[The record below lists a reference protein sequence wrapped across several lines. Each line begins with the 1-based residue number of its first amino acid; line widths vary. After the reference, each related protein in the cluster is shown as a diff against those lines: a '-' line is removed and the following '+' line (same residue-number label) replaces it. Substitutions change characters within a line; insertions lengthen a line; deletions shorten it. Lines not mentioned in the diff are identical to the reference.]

1 MIHALAPVVRAVLPH
16 LWLSVLISGCRSPL
30 LFLRYGRI
38 SVHLRLSAV
47 PLPLRLSFVP
57 SCRICGYLCRSV
69 APGRSPLPF
78 TGGPS
83 PGRVRATGVHRG
95 SLAVRST
102 DNCQLSTGN
111 FAAPRAGT
119 RFQRAYQWIS
129 IVVLRRGVSVL
140 SVTVRYC
147 PLLSGE
153 SGVDSAVPT
162 GRGAGWATGT
172 RHWKCRAGFRR
183 P

>member
-1 MIHALAPVVRAVLPH
+1 MIGLACGSMIHALAPVVRAVLPH

-83 PGRVRATGVHRG
+83 LGRLRATAVHRR
-95 SLAVRST
+95 SPAARST
-102 DNCQLSTGN
+102 ANYQPSTAN
-111 FAAPRAGT
+111 FAAPGKGT
-119 RFQRAYQWIS
+119 RLREAYQWLS
-129 IVVLRRGVSVL
+129 ILVSRRGASAL
-140 SVTVRYC
+140 SVTVR
-147 PLLSGE
+147 
-153 SGVDSAVPT
+153 
-162 GRGAGWATGT
+162 
-172 RHWKCRAGFRR
+172 
-183 P
+183 